1 MVDMINQENLDC
13 LFCKFARKEIPV
25 EFLYES
31 DNVFAINDI
40 NPQAPTHVL
49 IIPKNHFANGPEL
62 AEAESSTIA
71 EIFKVAKE
79 ISASKGLA
87 SFRTVFNT
95 GADAGQTVFH
105 AHLHLLGGRKFAW
118 PPG

>member
-1 MVDMINQENLDC
+1 MTNSKVSTDC
-13 LFCKFARKEIPV
+13 LFCKFAIKEIPV

-31 DNVFAINDI
+31 EKTFAINDI
-40 NPQAPTHVL
+40 NPQAPIHIL

-62 AEAESSTIA
+62 AEADSSTIA

-79 ISASKGLA
+79 ISKQNGLE

-95 GADAGQTVFH
+95 GADAGQSVFH